1 MSDKELLFQAAN
13 TFTKNLVSNLF
24 GINTIGTDALITYVV
39 NNIEDKYGMYL
50 EPFLDKGGNINI
62 DLFGNALRDVMK
74 TRAKNGY
81 VVKLFGKPIKFGEAD
96 IDEFEKIFKT
106 LKANNGQLYLFR
118 PASCGRRCFCG
129 GGNQW

>member
-39 NNIEDKYGMYL
+39 NNMEDKYGMYL

-81 VVKLFGKPIKFGEAD
+81 VVKLFGNRLSLERL
-96 IDEFEKIFKT
+96 T
-106 LKANNGQLYLFR
+106 LMSSRKYLKR
-118 PASCGRRCFCG
+118 
-129 GGNQW
+129 